1 LELEWAFCISW
12 QSSDLAAVTEVDD
25 VGVERMRAS
34 DSELEAMWDDVF
46 RAMREARSTVPQLR
60 RDRNV
65 VLQPSY
71 FRSLIFA
78 SFADGHVNGGFSQR
92 LKCAALKSRQRREN
106 HLR

>member
-1 LELEWAFCISW
+1 M
-12 QSSDLAAVTEVDD
+12 TEVDD

-34 DSELEAMWDDVF
+34 DSELEAMWADVF

-78 SFADGHVNGGFSQR
+78 IV
-92 LKCAALKSRQRREN
+92 
-106 HLR
+106 